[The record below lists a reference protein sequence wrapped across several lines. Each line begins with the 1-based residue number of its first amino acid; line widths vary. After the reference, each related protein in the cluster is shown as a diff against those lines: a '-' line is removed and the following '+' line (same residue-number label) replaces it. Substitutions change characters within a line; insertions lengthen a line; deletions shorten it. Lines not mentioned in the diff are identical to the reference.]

1 MPPDMDAVSVFD
13 ARLAA
18 ADGSRAEFS
27 VRVLPSCIVL
37 GIYVGELFLGV
48 ELRPSFL
55 EKVRVKLVFSGT
67 GWVIITGELTSCW

>member
-1 MPPDMDAVSVFD
+1 MPPDIDAVSVFD

-48 ELRPSFL
+48 ELNPSFF
-55 EKVRVKLVFSGT
+55 ENVRVKLVFSGT
-67 GWVIITGELTSCW
+67 GCVVITGELRSCW